1 MIGIEHELR
10 KQKLQSRMALTVH
23 DELVFD
29 VLREEE
35 AELRTL
41 VQQTMESV
49 IGLEVPLVV
58 ELGSGENWLDA
69 H

>member
-1 MIGIEHELR
+1 MVL
-10 KQKLQSRMALTVH
+10 SVH

-35 AELRTL
+35 PELRTL
-41 VQQTMESV
+41 VQKTMESV

-58 ELGSGENWLDA
+58 ELGSGANWLDA